1 MNRSRRAGILVVG
14 LAAVALT
21 ASACG
26 AGGSSGDA
34 QSTGVPGAEAL
45 TKAEGVT
52 AITFWHSM
60 KSANADALNAM
71 VAAFNKKN
79 AEKVKV
85 NAVFQGDYPDVVTKY
100 KASVQQKKTPD
111 LVQIY
116 DIGTRF
122 MVDSKQTVPAAD
134 FVAKD
139 RHDMSSIEPNIA
151 NYYTLDGKLR
161 SMPLNS
167 SLPLL
172 YINADAFKKAG
183 LDPTE
188 PPQTLDEIMAA
199 AKRLTIKNANGQVT
213 QYGFGAA
220 IYGWLIEQ
228 LIAESGETYC
238 NLENGRKGLATEVH
252 FGGATGTKVATWW
265 ADMVKQGLATN
276 TGRKTDDAQAAFK
289 TGTVAMNLESTSAL
303 KGYLAA
309 TEGRF
314 ALATAPF
321 PKVDPSS
328 DGGPI
333 IGGASLWISG
343 PGHSD
348 AQKRAAWEFTKF
360 ASSAQQQ
367 AIWHTSTG
375 YFPVNRDALDLPV
388 DKAWVARYP
397 QFATAVKVLHS
408 EKPSTATAGCALG
421 TMPQSRKASEDG
433 LEKAILGQTPPATAM
448 GDAAKGMASVL
459 QQYNSSVGGN

>member
-1 MNRSRRAGILVVG
+1 MNRSRRPGILVAG
-14 LAAVALT
+14 LAAVALA

-26 AGGSSGDA
+26 GGGSSGNA
-34 QSTGVPGAEAL
+34 QSTGVPGADAL
-45 TKAEGVT
+45 TKAQGVT
-52 AITFWHSM
+52 TITFWHSM
-60 KSANADALNAM
+60 KATNADALNTM

-79 AEKVKV
+79 VAKIKV
-85 NAVFQGDYPDVVTKY
+85 NAVFQGEYDDVITKY

-122 MVDSKQTVPAAD
+122 MVDSKQTVPAGD
-134 FVAKD
+134 FAAKD
-139 RHDMSSIEPNIA
+139 SYDMSAIEPNIA

-183 LDPTE
+183 LDPNT

-199 AKRLTIKNANGQVT
+199 AKKLTIKNASGQVQ

-220 IYGWLIEQ
+220 IYGWFIEQ
-228 LIAESGETYC
+228 LIAQSGETYC
-238 NLENGRKGLATEVH
+238 NLENGRKGLATEVQ
-252 FGGATGTKVATWW
+252 FGGDTGTRVATWW

-289 TGTVAMNLESTSAL
+289 SGKVAMNLESTGAL

-309 TEGRF
+309 AEGKF

-321 PKVDPSS
+321 PKVDASAA
-328 DGGPI
+328 GGPI

-360 ASSAQQQ
+360 ASSAEQQ

-375 YFPVNRDALDLPV
+375 YFPVNKGALDLPV
-388 DKAWVARYP
+388 DKAWVAKHP
-397 QFATAVKVLHS
+397 QFSTAVEVLHS
-408 EKPSTATAGCALG
+408 ETPSTATAGCALG

-433 LEKAILGQTPPATAM
+433 LEKAILGQTAPATAM

-459 QQYNSSVGGN
+459 QQYNSSVSGN

>member
-1 MNRSRRAGILVVG
+1 MNRSRRAGVLVVG
-14 LAAVALT
+14 LAAVALA

-26 AGGSSGDA
+26 GGGSSGDA
-34 QSTGVPGAEAL
+34 QSTVFPGAEAL

-71 VAAFNKKN
+71 VATFNKKN
-79 AEKVKV
+79 ADKIKV
-85 NAVFQGDYPDVVTKY
+85 NAVFQGEYPDVVTKY
-100 KASVQQKKTPD
+100 KASVQQHKTPD

-139 RHDMSSIEPNIA
+139 HHDMSSIEPNIA

-183 LDPTE
+183 LDPTK

-199 AKRLTIKNANGQVT
+199 AKKLTVKNANGQVK

-265 ADMVKQGLATN
+265 ADMVKQGIATN
-276 TGRKTDDAQAAFK
+276 TGRKTDDAQAAFQERDGGDEPRVDQCAEGLPRSHGGQVH
-289 TGTVAMNLESTSAL
+289 TCDGAL
-303 KGYLAA
+303 P
-309 TEGRF
+309 EGRRQQRRRSDHRRRQPVDQRSR
-314 ALATAPF
+314 ATATRRSAP
-321 PKVDPSS
+321 PGSSRSSRHPPSNRR
-328 DGGPI
+328 
-333 IGGASLWISG
+333 SG
-343 PGHSD
+343 TPARD
-348 AQKRAAWEFTKF
+348 
-360 ASSAQQQ
+360 
-367 AIWHTSTG
+367 TS
-375 YFPVNRDALDLPV
+375 P
-388 DKAWVARYP
+388 
-397 QFATAVKVLHS
+397 
-408 EKPSTATAGCALG
+408 
-421 TMPQSRKASEDG
+421 
-433 LEKAILGQTPPATAM
+433 
-448 GDAAKGMASVL
+448 
-459 QQYNSSVGGN
+459 

>member
-52 AITFWHSM
+52 AIIFWHSM

-79 AEKVKV
+79 AGKIKV
-85 NAVFQGDYPDVVTKY
+85 NAVFQGEYPDVVTKY
-100 KASVQQKKTPD
+100 KASVQQRKTPD

-172 YINADAFKKAG
+172 YINADAFKKPG

-188 PPQTLDEIMAA
+188 PPQTLDEITDA
-199 AKRLTIKNANGQVT
+199 AKKLTIKNANG
-213 QYGFGAA
+213 
-220 IYGWLIEQ
+220 
-228 LIAESGETYC
+228 
-238 NLENGRKGLATEVH
+238 
-252 FGGATGTKVATWW
+252 
-265 ADMVKQGLATN
+265 
-276 TGRKTDDAQAAFK
+276 
-289 TGTVAMNLESTSAL
+289 
-303 KGYLAA
+303 
-309 TEGRF
+309 
-314 ALATAPF
+314 
-321 PKVDPSS
+321 
-328 DGGPI
+328 
-333 IGGASLWISG
+333 
-343 PGHSD
+343 
-348 AQKRAAWEFTKF
+348 
-360 ASSAQQQ
+360 
-367 AIWHTSTG
+367 
-375 YFPVNRDALDLPV
+375 
-388 DKAWVARYP
+388 
-397 QFATAVKVLHS
+397 
-408 EKPSTATAGCALG
+408 
-421 TMPQSRKASEDG
+421 
-433 LEKAILGQTPPATAM
+433 
-448 GDAAKGMASVL
+448 
-459 QQYNSSVGGN
+459 